1 MMMNMYS
8 KRKIRP
14 NEAIANKIKL
24 VNRLTFLSNSINLS
38 NLFSNL
44 NILSEIIIKKYT
56 TEEANI
62 KISARYEADL
72 SCLIP

>member
-1 MMMNMYS
+1 MYS

-62 KISARYEADL
+62 KISARSEADL

>member
-62 KISARYEADL
+62 KISARSEADL
-72 SCLIP
+72 NCLIP